1 MRDQRGEN
9 NYLCAEKYLD
19 FFAKIAGGNR
29 TLEAVHKSRHHTL

>member
-19 FFAKIAGGNR
+19 FFAKVGGNR
-29 TLEAVHKSRHHTL
+29 TLEAVHESRHQTL